1 MTVITGISDYKGIL
15 ENLTNGLSAPCFGI
29 EGQEVSD
36 AIAVQGLPRGIY
48 VLNSVTGRP
57 AYEAGIQNEDIIT
70 RINDHEL
77 STMKDFQNTI
87 DNLECGQLIH
97 VTVQRNGREE
107 YTELEFQV
115 TVGAR

>member
-1 MTVITGISDYKGIL
+1 
-15 ENLTNGLSAPCFGI
+15 
-29 EGQEVSD
+29 
-36 AIAVQGLPRGIY
+36 
-48 VLNSVTGRP
+48 
-57 AYEAGIQNEDIIT
+57 
-70 RINDHEL
+70 
-77 STMKDFQNTI
+77 MKDFQNTI